1 MSRKALNYSALVLNV
16 HRGPSAGFSGPTLCG
31 ESASPLCIDLQIP
44 RCSLIITGL
53 LVAAARFGSSSTYSE
68 FIFSSIVF
76 GSFIQ
81 RSGMEKPSKIAPA
94 KGKLGVLLPGLGAVS
109 TTFMA
114 GVELVRKGKAQ
125 PVGSLTQM
133 GTIRLGKR
141 TDARS
146 PLIKKFVPLA
156 ELKDLTFG
164 GWDIFKDNAYQSA
177 ANAGVLNPQD
187 LERVKP
193 FLSTIKPMKAAFD
206 HDFVKMID
214 GPNIKKGKNKYEL
227 AMQIKEDIANFRK
240 TSRVSR
246 LVTCWCGS
254 TESFVKPEEVHST
267 PEKFVE
273 AMKSDHPAIAPSMLY
288 AWASITSGVPY
299 ANGAPNLSVDIPAL
313 QALAHDHNV
322 PICGKD
328 FKTGQ
333 TLMKTILAPGFK
345 ARMLG
350 LDGWFST
357 NILGNRDGE
366 VLEDPGSFKTKEESK
381 LSVLEYIL
389 QPKLYPQLYGKL
401 FHKVRINYYPPRG
414 DNKEGWDNI
423 DIFGW
428 LGYPM
433 QIKVDFLC
441 RDSILAAPI
450 VLDLVLFLDLAQRAG
465 MRGIQ
470 EWLSF
475 YFKSPM
481 TAPGLYPEH
490 DLFIQSMKLKNT
502 LRWMKGEELITHLGQ
517 EYYD

>member
-1 MSRKALNYSALVLNV
+1 M
-16 HRGPSAGFSGPTLCG
+16 
-31 ESASPLCIDLQIP
+31 D
-44 RCSLIITGL
+44 
-53 LVAAARFGSSSTYSE
+53 
-68 FIFSSIVF
+68 
-76 GSFIQ
+76 
-81 RSGMEKPSKIAPA
+81 KPGKIEPA
-94 KGKLGVLLPGLGAVS
+94 KGKLGVLLPGMGAVS

-114 GVELVRKGKAQ
+114 GVELVRNSESH
-125 PVGSLTQM
+125 PVGSLTQL

-141 TDARS
+141 TDGKS
-146 PLIKKFVPLA
+146 PQIKKFVPLG
-156 ELKDLTFG
+156 ELNDLVFA
-164 GWDIFKDNAYQSA
+164 GWDIYKDNAFQSA
-177 ANAGVLNPQD
+177 ANAGVLSLED
-187 LERVKP
+187 LAKVKP
-193 FLSTIKPMKAAFD
+193 FLSGIKPMKAAFD
-206 HDFVKMID
+206 PEYVKKLN
-214 GPNIKKGKNKYEL
+214 GPNVKKGKNKYEL
-227 AMQIKEDIANFRK
+227 ALQIKEDIANFRK
-240 TSRVSR
+240 TSKVSR

-254 TESFVKPEEVHST
+254 TEIFLKPEEVHST
-267 PEKFVE
+267 PEKFVA
-273 AMKSDHPAIAPSMLY
+273 AMKANHPAIAPSMLY
-288 AWASITSGVPY
+288 AWASITSGVPF
-299 ANGAPNLSVDIPAL
+299 ANGAPNLTVDFPAMQQL
-313 QALAHDHNV
+313 ALEHNV
-322 PICGKD
+322 AICGKD

-333 TLMKTILAPGFK
+333 TLMKTVLAPAFK

-350 LDGWFST
+350 LSGWFST

-381 LSVLEYIL
+381 LGALEYIL
-389 QPKLYPQLYGKL
+389 QPELYPDLYGKM

-481 TAPGLYPEH
+481 TAPQLYPEH
-490 DLFIQSMKLKNT
+490 DLFIQLMKLKNT
-502 LRWMKGEELITHLGQ
+502 LRWMMGEDLITHLGQ

>member
-1 MSRKALNYSALVLNV
+1 
-16 HRGPSAGFSGPTLCG
+16 
-31 ESASPLCIDLQIP
+31 
-44 RCSLIITGL
+44 
-53 LVAAARFGSSSTYSE
+53 
-68 FIFSSIVF
+68 
-76 GSFIQ
+76 
-81 RSGMEKPSKIAPA
+81 MEKPSKIAPA
-94 KGKLGVLLPGLGAVS
+94 KGKLGILLPGMGAVA

-114 GVELVRKGKAQ
+114 GVELVRKGKSQ
-125 PVGSLTQM
+125 PVGSVTQL

-141 TDARS
+141 TDGRT
-146 PLIKKFVPLA
+146 PKVKDFVPLA
-156 ELKDLTFG
+156 GLNDIVFG
-164 GWDIFKDNAYQSA
+164 GWDIFTDNAYQSA
-177 ANAGVLNPQD
+177 ANAGVLNLQD
-187 LERVKP
+187 LAKVKTY
-193 FLSTIKPMKAAFD
+193 LSKIKPMKAAFD
-206 HDFVKMID
+206 QKFVKLIS
-214 GPNIKKGKNKYEL
+214 GPNIKKGKNKYEWAL
-227 AMQIKEDIANFRK
+227 ELKEDIKKFRK
-240 TSRVSR
+240 SSGATR
-246 LVTCWCGS
+246 LVACWCGS
-254 TESFVKPEEVHST
+254 TESYLAPGDVHST
-267 PEKFVE
+267 PEKFVA
-273 AMKSDHPAIAPSMLY
+273 AMKANHPAIAPSMLY
-288 AWASITSGVPY
+288 AWACVTSGVPY
-299 ANGAPNLSVDIPAL
+299 ANGAPNLSVDIPAIQKL
-313 QALAHDHNV
+313 ALEHNV
-322 PICGKD
+322 AIAGKD

-333 TLMKTILAPGFK
+333 TLMKTVLAPAFK

-350 LDGWFST
+350 LEGWFST

-366 VLEDPGSFKTKEESK
+366 VLEDPGSFKSKEKSK
-381 LSVLEYIL
+381 LGALEYIL
-389 QPKLYPQLYGKL
+389 QPELYPQLYGKM

-481 TAPGLYPEH
+481 TAPELYPEH

-502 LRWMKGEELITHLGQ
+502 LRWMMGEDLITHLGQ